1 MSRDRSFPT
10 VGGLLRVAGIVLA
23 ASVTLLS
30 PVAAEGGY
38 LATVQDAT
46 RLLSQGQIAEARRA
60 FQRAREA
67 DMNDALAAVG
77 LGYALDVEG
86 KAAEARGELELALKL
101 DGQGRAC
108 RWAHA
113 LVALNNARLD
123 EAIQHLE
130 AIRKEGAPTPELW
143 VALAYARCASG
154 DYAGAREALDAAG
167 RPDQLGTATRSMAS
181 LVRGAVAY
189 ATGDYARAVEVLRD
203 AARHLPA
210 NTYFDNVPSRRT
222 PLLPEARTSRRE
234 ALALVSASSLGP
246 AVRTR
251 SGVVRL
257 HLDPFRFPGASYAFF
272 LVDGKTVHGT
282 NAPPFRYDWDTRRVR
297 NGYHKVVVRAEDSMG
312 EVLGQ
317 TEEVFLIH
325 NEGVTCPPAYPEEE
339 YTRAD
344 EALSRAMILQPDVM
358 ATRYLLGLALKH
370 MGRVDEAAAELEQV
384 MAHDPDYGRARQ
396 ELRSIY
402 AAGAGSRLRSVSSV
416 PISARKVAIT
426 FDDGPHPLYT
436 PPLLD
441 LLERYQARCTM
452 FLVGSQAESHPEIV
466 REIAEKGHKV
476 ANHTYSHPNLRTLDP
491 RGIERELLRGR
502 SVLQRISGKKIRLF
516 RPPGGNADRTV
527 EEIAAGYGLTTVYWD
542 LFDSWLQRYDEATVL
557 QKLLG
562 GIKPGS
568 IVLLHNGSNKTA
580 PILEPF
586 FEELTR
592 QGYQL
597 VTVSELLAE
606 AAPGIQ
612 PPTEVEEA
620 PELRDEEPAAPAAP
634 ETAPAHAR
642 ADARPEGRA
651 AAP

>member
-10 VGGLLRVAGIVLA
+10 VGGLLRVAGMALVA
-23 ASVTLLS
+23 CVTLLS
-30 PVAAEGGY
+30 PVAAEGCY
-38 LATVQDAT
+38 LAAVQDAA
-46 RLLSQGQIAEARRA
+46 RLLAQGQTAEARRA
-60 FQRAREA
+60 FQQAREA

-86 KAAEARGELELALKL
+86 KAAEARGELDLALKL
-101 DGQGRAC
+101 DGKGRAC

-113 LVALNNARLD
+113 LVSLNNGRLD
-123 EAIQHLE
+123 EAIERLE
-130 AIRKEGAPTPELW
+130 AIRKEGEPSPELW

-154 DYAGAREALDAAG
+154 EYAGACEALEAAG
-167 RPDQLGTATRSMAS
+167 DPDQLGAATRSMAS

-189 ATGDYARAVEVLRD
+189 ATGDYARAVEALRD
-203 AARHLPA
+203 SARHLPPDA
-210 NTYFDNVPSRRT
+210 FFNNVPSRRT
-222 PLLPEARTSRRE
+222 PILPEARTSHRE

-297 NGYHKVVVRAEDSMG
+297 NGYHRVVVRAEDAMG

-317 TEEVFLIH
+317 TEEVLLIH
-325 NEGVTCPPAYPEEE
+325 NEGVTFPPAYPEEE
-339 YTRAD
+339 YARAD
-344 EALSRAMILQPDVM
+344 EALWRAMVLQPDAM
-358 ATRYLLGLALKH
+358 ATRYLLGLALNRV
-370 MGRVDEAAAELEQV
+370 GRTDEATAELEQV
-384 MAHDPDYGRARQ
+384 MAHDPEYGRARQ

-452 FLVGSQAESHPEIV
+452 FLVGSQAESYPEIV
-466 REIAEKGHKV
+466 REIAEKGHEV
-476 ANHTYSHPNLRTLDP
+476 ANHTYSHPNLRTLGA
-491 RGIERELLRGR
+491 RGVERELLRGR

-527 EEIAAGYGLTTVYWD
+527 EEIAVGYGFTTVYWE
-542 LFDSWLQRYDEATVL
+542 LFDSWLQKYDEATVL

-620 PELRDEEPAAPAAP
+620 PELRDDDEPEGPAAPADP
-634 ETAPAHAR
+634 GTAPAHAR
-642 ADARPEGRA
+642 ADARPE
-651 AAP
+651 